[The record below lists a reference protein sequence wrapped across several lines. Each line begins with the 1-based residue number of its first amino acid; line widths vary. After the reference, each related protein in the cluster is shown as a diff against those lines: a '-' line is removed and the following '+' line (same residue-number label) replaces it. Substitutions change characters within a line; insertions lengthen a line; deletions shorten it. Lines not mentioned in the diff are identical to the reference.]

1 MNRQPVQIFI
11 LMTAL
16 FLSCSRALS
25 DLGYPAGN
33 TRTVD
38 PTNVGNNTGDRMLS
52 GEDNIPRIVNFSD
65 RENTTSMWN
74 VNTKQAQEEV
84 NRQCKVFLTKFYS
97 DLNAENFNQKKFV
110 KKYKKYMSDSVR
122 AGINNNGVQM
132 FLDSSTQRGE
142 NFDITPMKGR
152 WFAIKGTNK
161 NKADLLIKVKK
172 SNPMSKILIM
182 GVVNPEKNIK
192 VIEMSPARE
201 QLILISD

>member
-11 LMTAL
+11 LVTML
-16 FLSCSRALS
+16 FLSCSRSLS
-25 DLGYPAGN
+25 DIGYPTGN

-38 PTNVGNNTGDRMLS
+38 PTNVGNNTGDCMLA

-97 DLNAENFNQKKFV
+97 DLNAENFTQKKFI
-110 KKYKKYMSDSVR
+110 KKYKKYLSDSVR
-122 AGINNNGVQM
+122 AEVNLNGCQI
-132 FLDSSTQRGE
+132 FLDSSTQGEE

-172 SNPMSKILIM
+172 PNPMSKILIM

-192 VIEMSPARE
+192 VVEMSPARE